1 MEILHLATPAE
12 WAEAQ
17 RTGTVAPANL
27 ASEGFVHCSTR
38 EQLPGTLDLVFRGA
52 GPLIVLVLDPDALV
66 DLRWEGEPEAVPHV
80 YGTIP
85 LSAVTATEEVT
96 APG

>member
-1 MEILHLATPAE
+1 MEIVHIATPAE

-17 RTGTVAPANL
+17 RMGTVAPANL

-38 EQLPGTLDLVFRGA
+38 AQLPGTLELVFRGA
-52 GPLIVLVLDPDALV
+52 GPLFVLVLDPSALMDV
-66 DLRWEGEPEAVPHV
+66 RWEGEPEAFPHV

-85 LSAVTATEEVT
+85 TSAVTAVEEVT